1 MYYVQNISKMKIQYW
16 FLNFY
21 ICRNVF
27 YLNVVLIVAN
37 VVFYLTKTRKFVLKK
52 LENLK
57 KTERKSGHPVF

>member
-57 KTERKSGHPVF
+57 KN